1 MTNSLLQRDCTH
13 KYLKM
18 KKRCCM
24 THTVH
29 FTPISRSDLSDNY
42 NYVFVE
48 SFWCPDIYKTL
59 YQQLC
64 DVVLMRIKLYGF
76 NFSNYLF
83 LYHEVKSYTD
93 VNPILTFWVPTCDN
107 QLLHLETTKL
117 LNINKYWYF
126 TSNRNW
132 ITVKWGGISGT
143 NLTVIENASLCL
155 CCNTV

>member
-1 MTNSLLQRDCTH
+1 
-13 KYLKM
+13 M
-18 KKRCCM
+18 KKRRCM